1 MPAVLDNISKDKA
14 ANFFNDA
21 TLEPYSSTSCHCR
34 SSANLNRLRLRNS
47 SGGSFF
53 FFWWSGLTFS
63 SRDRPRSSCLDELRK
78 PSAGEADCLC
88 KRCMGN
94 ICKKQGRSPEDLSI
108 SVFYSLFVFFSKE
121 LSLHVTF
128 LEFAFAFK
136 FCSFKKAGPAGWA
149 GLHVHEVPQ
158 LRAGRDKPSWS
169 KTPDALTA
177 ISSAT
182 QGLSAAVYQ
191 RIRDQNQGLLS
202 PCSDSTLVAHFKC
215 LRGLPMFVRLWCG
228 FWTVQ

>member
-1 MPAVLDNISKDKA
+1 M
-14 ANFFNDA
+14 
-21 TLEPYSSTSCHCR
+21 E
-34 SSANLNRLRLRNS
+34 
-47 SGGSFF
+47 
-53 FFWWSGLTFS
+53 
-63 SRDRPRSSCLDELRK
+63 
-78 PSAGEADCLC
+78 
-88 KRCMGN
+88 N
-94 ICKKQGRSPEDLSI
+94 ICKKKQNVFPRISRSPSSI
-108 SVFYSLFVFFSKE
+108 LFSLFFQKE

-136 FCSFKKAGPAGWA
+136 FCSFKEAGPAGLA

-182 QGLSAAVYQ
+182 QGLSAAFYQ

-215 LRGLPMFVRLWCG
+215 LRGLPMFVRLWCA
-228 FWTVQ
+228 FWTVQEGLLLLRGLVPCSGSLILGLNCGFRRQQKFLLQKSDNYVSAMIEHQHCQSIFSAPWDIGLVYEQCANLNKPPLAIYHR